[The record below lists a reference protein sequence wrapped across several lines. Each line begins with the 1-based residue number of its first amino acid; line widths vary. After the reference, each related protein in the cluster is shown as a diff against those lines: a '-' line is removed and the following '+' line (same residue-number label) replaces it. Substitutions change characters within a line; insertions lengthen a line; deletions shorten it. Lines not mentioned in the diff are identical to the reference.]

1 MKKDTKIARLGR
13 PHAKDRPVAV
23 NPEIVRASTILFPD
37 MDSYDAA
44 GKEKYTTLRYG
55 RHGTQTAFALADAVA
70 ELEGGYRAI
79 VMPSGLAAVSASLLA
94 YAKPGTHL
102 LMTDNVYGPTRNLC
116 ESYLRPLGVD
126 VEYFAPRTGAE
137 IADLIRPETVA
148 IYCESPGSGTFEL
161 QDIPAIASVAAPR
174 GIPVMNDNT
183 WATPLLFPSF
193 EKGVDIS
200 IHAATKY
207 IVGHSDAMLGLIVCS
222 EATWS
227 TVRNM
232 VGLLGYST
240 APDDC
245 YLALRGL
252 RTMGLRLERHQ
263 QNALKVA
270 RWLEARPEVAAVHY
284 PALESHPD
292 HALWK
297 RDFKGAS
304 GLFAFTLKSNDHEA
318 ARRFADGLDYFGI
331 GSSWGGFESLI
342 TLPHP
347 TRNHEA
353 SVDDRV
359 LVRLHVGLED
369 PDDLIADLAAG
380 LTAQFR

>member
-70 ELEGGYRAI
+70 ELEGGHRAI

-94 YAKPGTHL
+94 YARPGTHL
-102 LMTDNVYGPTRNLC
+102 LMTDNVYSPTRNLC

-126 VEYFAPRTGAE
+126 IEYFAPRIGAG

-222 EATWS
+222 EATWG
-227 TVRNM
+227 TVRDM

-252 RTMGLRLERHQ
+252 RTMGLRLERHE
-263 QNALKVA
+263 QNALKIA
-270 RWLEARPEVAAVHY
+270 RWLEERPEVAAVHY

-304 GLFAFTLKSNDHEA
+304 GLFAFTLKSNDHAA

-347 TRNHEA
+347 TRNHEDTA
-353 SVDDRV
+353 DDRV

-380 LTAQFR
+380 LTAQFK

>member
-79 VMPSGLAAVSASLLA
+79 VMPSGLAAVSAALLT
-94 YAKPGTHL
+94 YARPGSHL

-116 ESYLRPLGVD
+116 ESYLRTMGVD
-126 VEYFAPRTGAE
+126 VEYFAPRVGAA

-193 EKGVDIS
+193 EKGVDVS
-200 IHAATKY
+200 VHAATKY

-222 EATWS
+222 EATWGP
-227 TVRNM
+227 VRNM

-263 QNALKVA
+263 QNALKIA
-270 RWLEARPEVAAVHY
+270 RWLEGRPEVAAVHY

-292 HALWK
+292 NALWK
-297 RDFKGAS
+297 RDFTGAS
-304 GLFAFTLKSNDHEA
+304 GLFAFRLKSKDNEA

-342 TLPHP
+342 TIPHP
-347 TRNHEA
+347 TRNHEVSA
-353 SVDDRV
+353 DDGV

-380 LTAQFR
+380 LTAQFS